1 MSLHSLALNVVKV
14 AIKVFK
20 TEVTLIPPDGAPF
33 AAVCQFLSN
42 RTSESPDS
50 GEPMAV
56 FTPIAT
62 FHRSSLVRIPEN
74 GEIWGMLAPLD
85 PDIPDVKTFLSFDTS
100 KTLEGGRSL
109 GEIRIYFS
117 EVQQS

>member
-1 MSLHSLALNVVKV
+1 MSLHRLALNVVKI

-20 TEVTLIPPDGAPF
+20 ADVILVDPEGVKYE
-33 AAVCQFLSN
+33 AVCQFLSN

-74 GEIWGMLAPLD
+74 GEKWGMFAPLD
-85 PDIPDVKTFLSFDTS
+85 PDVPDVLTFLSFDTS

-109 GEIRIYFS
+109 GEIRVYLS